1 MHRYKTIMAA
11 TFVLPI
17 AVALVCIGFGRYSIS
32 IQDTISVLLSPLTGH
47 VVKATDYT
55 VIYNIRLPRILL
67 AMFVGM
73 GLSIAGTAFQALF
86 SNPLATPDTLGV
98 ASGASFGAVLALLF
112 GLSLVSIQITA
123 LIFGIAA
130 LMLTYLVSKIK
141 GQNSVVMIVLGG
153 IVISSLFEALV
164 SFIKYI
170 ADPQDKLPAISYW
183 LMGSMSSVTY
193 DSLMLGAPFILVGSI
208 AIFLLRWKLNVVS
221 LSEDE
226 ARSLGGRLV
235 LTRILVMVS
244 ATLITASAVSM
255 CGQVGWV
262 GLLVPH
268 IAKLL
273 VGDDNRKVVPVAIGF
288 GASFMVIVDTV
299 ARSLT
304 ASELP
309 LSVLTAIVGA
319 PVFIVLL
326 RRMGEFK

>member
-1 MHRYKTIMAA
+1 MNRYKTAMVA

-17 AVALVCIGFGRYSIS
+17 VAALVCIGFGRYSIS
-32 IQDTISVLLSPLTGH
+32 IQDTVSVLLSPLTGRA
-47 VVKATDYT
+47 VKTTDFT
-55 VIYNIRLPRILL
+55 VIYNVRLPRILL
-67 AMFVGM
+67 AIFVGM
-73 GLSIAGTAFQALF
+73 GLSLAGTAFQALF

-112 GLSLVSIQITA
+112 GFSPVSIQITA
-123 LIFGIAA
+123 LVFGIAA
-130 LMLTYLVSKIK
+130 LMLTYLVSRIR
-141 GQNSVVMIVLGG
+141 GQNSVVMIILGG
-153 IVISSLFEALV
+153 IVVSSLFEALV

-193 DSLMLGAPFILVGSI
+193 DSLKLGLPFILSGSI
-208 AIFLLRWKLNVVS
+208 VIFLLRWKLNVVS

-309 LSVLTAIVGA
+309 LSILTAIVGA

-326 RRMGEFK
+326 RRMGGFR